1 MILSHK
7 YLSATYLLLEIYSRA
22 FFSAKGILLR
32 EKSYLNQQS
41 FNLRYMHLPYKIGKT
56 IRPCMKSPSMT
67 VPKYRP
73 RPLKVSSTLFI
84 RMICSATKKA
94 TPTGAKLMMIW
105 VILWKRSH
113 CAMQIQSNFDVLHWW
128 LLTIIILVKAT
139 KKSKTGFASS
149 FKAPIAIP
157 ISNVKTHM
165 KYWKVIPK
173 MFIRK

>member
-1 MILSHK
+1 MACIKNISSSQKRKSTADPAEGIFLS
-7 YLSATYLLLEIYSRA
+7 E
-22 FFSAKGILLR
+22 KG
-32 EKSYLNQQS
+32 YLNQQS
-41 FNLRYMHLPYKIGKT
+41 FNLRYMHLPYKISKT

-157 ISNVKTHM
+157 RIIDHATN
-165 KYWKVIPK
+165 PK
-173 MFIRK
+173 MFVLSWNSLLIIQV